1 MCVLLNVGSLVLGLV
16 AWILPLVNIIR
27 RDKDNNKSWPWLSIA
42 SLNACTVSLWFQIIY
57 NDHLIKNE
65 DWSALMDIT
74 EAVVRVS
81 LILVVVTVVLNFYT
95 VVIYSKK
102 NR

>member
-1 MCVLLNVGSLVLGLV
+1 MYVLLNVGSLVLGLI

-57 NDHLIKNE
+57 NRSNTTT
-65 DWSALMDIT
+65 M
-74 EAVVRVS
+74 
-81 LILVVVTVVLNFYT
+81 
-95 VVIYSKK
+95 
-102 NR
+102 